1 LHLGPG
7 EEKGALSF
15 LALARDEDEARAYRV
30 LAGAQELP

>member
-1 LHLGPG
+1 VVHCP
-7 EEKGALSF
+7 F